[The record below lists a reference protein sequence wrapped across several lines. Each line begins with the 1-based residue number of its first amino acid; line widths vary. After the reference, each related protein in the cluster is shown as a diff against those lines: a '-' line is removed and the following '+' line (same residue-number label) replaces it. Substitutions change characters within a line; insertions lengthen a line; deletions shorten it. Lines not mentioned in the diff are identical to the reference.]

1 MKYSS
6 DMPLGSIQE
15 ATQTIAQLA
24 NIDRISS
31 WGHESAGD
39 ELKEDEAVQRLK
51 SQPEKY
57 IASIRGALPSQ

>member
-24 NIDRISS
+24 KIDRISS
-31 WGHESAGD
+31 WGTPPGE
-39 ELKEDEAVQRLK
+39 EFQEDAALHRLR
-51 SQPEKY
+51 SSPEKY
-57 IASIRGALPSQ
+57 IAPIRGSLPQ